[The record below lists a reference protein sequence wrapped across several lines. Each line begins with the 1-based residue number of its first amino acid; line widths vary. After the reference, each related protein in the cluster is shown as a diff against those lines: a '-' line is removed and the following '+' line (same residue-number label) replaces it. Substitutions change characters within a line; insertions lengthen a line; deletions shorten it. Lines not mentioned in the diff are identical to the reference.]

1 MDKSV
6 YNLTN
11 AIILQPC
18 KDYRTALKWDDR
30 ATIREIERFFRSEW
44 YKMLTTIDGEFLIDK
59 LRKEYKNENH

>member
-1 MDKSV
+1 MNDGI

-11 AIILQPC
+11 AIVLQAC

-59 LRKEYKNENH
+59 LKKEYKNENN

>member
-11 AIILQPC
+11 AIILQAC

-30 ATIREIERFFRSEW
+30 VTIREVERFFRSEW
-44 YKMLTTIDGEFLIDK
+44 YKMLTTINGEFLIDK
-59 LRKEYKNENH
+59 LKKEYKNENY